1 MRIKTHLQ
9 YFYASIILAP
19 DLRYVMRVQLK
30 NAVGVSEA
38 GVDGGGLTRE
48 FLSELLKT
56 AFDPNRGF
64 FRLTNDNQLYPNP
77 HVALLHPDFPKHY
90 YFIGRILGK
99 VSLMTLGFAMFGTC

>member
-1 MRIKTHLQ
+1 
-9 YFYASIILAP
+9 
-19 DLRYVMRVQLK
+19 MRVQLK

-38 GVDGGGLTRE
+38 GVDGGGLSRE

-77 HVALLHPDFPKHY
+77 HVTLLHPDFLKHY

-99 VSLMTLGFAMFGTC
+99 VSSIKVSNLINAV